1 LRAVLDP
8 NVIIS
13 AVLSPSGAPARVV
26 RHWLDGAYEL
36 VVSPMLLDELSRALA
51 YPKLR
56 KRISAAEAEEL
67 LHLLQSDADVVQDP
81 TGAPP
86 VRSPDPDDDYLI
98 ALAASAQAVLVSG
111 DTDLLGLDDDI
122 PASSPADFL
131 RRLEAQDR

>member
-1 LRAVLDP
+1 MRAVLDP

-13 AVLSPSGAPARVV
+13 ALLSPSGAPAKVLRA
-26 RHWLDGAYEL
+26 WLDGSYEL
-36 VVSPMLLDELSRALA
+36 VMSPMLLDELGRALA

-56 KRISAAEAEEL
+56 KRISTAEAEEL
-67 LHLLQSDADVVQDP
+67 LHLLRTNADVVQDP

-111 DTDLLGLDDDI
+111 DTDLLGLGDDI
-122 PASSPADFL
+122 PASTPADFI